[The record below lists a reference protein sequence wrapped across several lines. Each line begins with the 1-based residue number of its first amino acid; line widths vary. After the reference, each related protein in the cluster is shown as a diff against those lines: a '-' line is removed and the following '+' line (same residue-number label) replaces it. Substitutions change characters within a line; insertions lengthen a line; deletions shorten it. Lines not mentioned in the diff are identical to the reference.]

1 MRYLETGYT
10 VTTGNEFLNKLNG
23 ITPELVPKLVR
34 FQQLA
39 SKGKRSSIRI
49 LLNAIEQYPNIP
61 HLKNYLSVLYGKLE
75 ETNKIYEVNDWLI
88 AEHPHYL
95 FGKLNKANEYF
106 IKQEYDKMPSV
117 LGDAMDLKAL
127 YPDRDLFHID
137 EVIPYFNCT
146 VLYFAAIDN
155 IEQAEIRYNVMH
167 ELDPDAAETK
177 LAYKY
182 ILTARMRAGR
192 KRYEEEQRTKISVI
206 AKPQEIK
213 LTNRPPEFIHQEIEW
228 LYNNGLYIGRE
239 KLSAILSLPKG
250 TLVQDLE
257 LVLQDSIDR
266 FGYFNALSEEGKWDE
281 EKMTFVIHAVSLLG
295 ELGATESIWVI
306 FDVLSQSND
315 YLNLYFGD
323 FVTSG
328 LWEPLY
334 KIASNQLEAC
344 KQFMF
349 RPGMDTFAR
358 TVISEMNVQ
367 IAFYHPERRSEVL
380 DWYDEV
386 IGFFLD
392 SNLEDNVIDSDLIGL
407 MICDVLDIKG
417 SRLLPQI
424 EQLFEQEIVSTG
436 ICGNWVE
443 VSEAFKR
450 PDSFDHRREILSIA
464 DRYEEIT
471 SSWAGY
477 NQRDGTEKYTDSDL
491 FLPFITPV
499 KAEPKIGRN
508 EPCPCGSGKKYKKC
522 CLNK

>member
-1 MRYLETGYT
+1 MRNSETGYT
-10 VTTGNEFLNKLNG
+10 VTTDNEFLNKLNG

-39 SKGKRSSIRI
+39 SKGKRSSIQL

-61 HLKNYLSVLYGKLE
+61 QLKNYLSVLYGKLK

-117 LGDAMDLKAL
+117 LGEEMDLKAL

-137 EVIPYFNCT
+137 EVVPYFNCT
-146 VLYFAAIDN
+146 VLYFVAIDN
-155 IEQAEIRYNVMH
+155 LEQAEIRYNVMH
-167 ELDPDAAETK
+167 ELDPEAAETK
-177 LAYKY
+177 LAFKY

-206 AKPQEIK
+206 AKPQEISSS
-213 LTNRPPEFIHQEIEW
+213 NQPPVFIHQEIEW
-228 LYNNGLYIGRE
+228 LYTNGLYIGRE

-266 FGYFNALSEEGKWDE
+266 FGFFNALSEDGKWDE

-295 ELGATESIWVI
+295 ELGSTDSIGAI

-323 FVTSG
+323 FLTSG

-334 KIASNQLEAC
+334 QIAGNQLETC
-344 KQFMF
+344 KQFIF

-358 TVISEMNVQ
+358 TTTSDMICQ
-367 IAFYHPERRSEVL
+367 IALHHPERRSEVL

-386 IGFFLD
+386 IRFFLD
-392 SNLEDNVIDSDLIGL
+392 SNLGDNVIDSDLIGL
-407 MICDVLDIKG
+407 LICDVLDING
-417 SRLLPQI
+417 SELLPQI
-424 EQLFEQEIVSTG
+424 EQLFEQGIVSIG
-436 ICGNWVE
+436 ICGNWKE
-443 VSEAFKR
+443 VREAFMQ
-450 PDSFDHRREILSIA
+450 PDSFDHRREILSIV

-477 NQRDGTEKYTDSDL
+477 NQRDGMDKYADSDL
-491 FLPFITPV
+491 FLPFATPV

-508 EPCPCGSGKKYKKC
+508 EPCPGGSGRKYKKC